1 MTVIDITGYLNDG
14 TRIVLRRN
22 TKNGYITLKP
32 FLPILDQLND
42 HSNINPSLLDTES
55 NSFTID
61 TIKLRKYY
69 SDDRTNKDMSLI
81 DTNKE
86 NLLLTKFGV
95 LVDTDSNGDK
105 WITSEKAIQ
114 ILKNARLY
122 DIFKDKLT
130 SDTNRTKAITNIH
143 NSGNIEDSS
152 NVTTTIPGSITYKRN
167 TDSLSQAA
175 DPQRQLGSPLK
186 KVKLDEGLKLDHS
199 LNETFIPYPLYKHDL
214 DSNFINVPLTIQK
227 TITTASVI
235 DKDERLKLETFLQ
248 KLLFP
253 STGENGN
260 YSTNEQSYTSVE
272 ETLLQ
277 ELDAMFPHVSLNLN
291 IPVDEHGNTPLHWL
305 TSIANLNLVKSLVK
319 LGSNRLLGDNDGESP
334 LVKAVKSANNYDSGT
349 FEELLDYLY
358 PCLILEDNMN
368 RTVLH
373 HIVVTSGVA
382 GCSSVAKYY
391 LDVLMGWIVK
401 KEDRISNINDVD
413 PILKN
418 LTLNWVLVNMLN
430 LQDSNGDTCLNI
442 AARLGNVGIVDALL
456 EYGADPYIAN
466 KSGLRPV
473 DFGVRALKDS
483 NIINHNNNNNTH
495 ASSVHATPIVAIG
508 NYTNEKD
515 LTHPENDSNKTSQDD
530 LNNNMNHAKDNSATN
545 FKLDSMKEPDAIGL
559 INDLKVLLS
568 NVTKDY
574 DDELSEHKEKLSKLH
589 EELNS
594 QRKELALARERLQNA
609 KQLND
614 EYILLKEQLMNLQN
628 GIKKEEANF
637 IEESRRLGISTEE
650 TVGIDWN
657 SEDFDADEPFRINLI
672 HDFLET
678 KLNNEYHGDIKK
690 LLNEESVENVMKQ
703 IRSKYDVNKIKDE
716 LPSSALLKT
725 RINAY
730 KKNDEYLQNVLSAIH
745 ENQSDLE
752 GKFRRV
758 LALCLKV
765 DESKVDSMLDGLLQ
779 AISSED
785 PQDMDTSEMQEF
797 LNKHAIV

>member
-1 MTVIDITGYLNDG
+1 MTFVDITGYLNDG
-14 TRIVLRRN
+14 TCIVLKRN
-22 TKNGYITLKP
+22 TRNGYITLKP

-42 HSNINPSLLDTES
+42 YNNINPNLSKTES
-55 NSFTID
+55 NPFTID
-61 TIKLRKYY
+61 AIKLHKYY
-69 SDDRTNKDMSLI
+69 SNDVTNKDMTLI

-95 LVDTDSNGDK
+95 LVDTDANGDK
-105 WITSEKAIQ
+105 WITGEKAIQ
-114 ILKNARLY
+114 ILKKANLY

-130 SDTNRTKAITNIH
+130 SDTNRTKTITNIH
-143 NSGNIEDSS
+143 KNSSTED
-152 NVTTTIPGSITYKRN
+152 NHNTTTTMTSSTTSKRN
-167 TDSLSQAA
+167 TDSFSQST

-186 KVKLDEGLKLDHS
+186 KVKLDKSLKLDHS
-199 LNETFIPYPLYKHDL
+199 LSEGFSSFPLYKHDL
-214 DSNFINVPLTIQK
+214 HLNFVNVPLTIQK
-227 TITTASVI
+227 TIPTASAI

-253 STGENGN
+253 STGENNN
-260 YSTNEQSYTSVE
+260 YSTNEQSYNLVE
-272 ETLLQ
+272 KALLQ
-277 ELDAMFPHVSLNLN
+277 ELDAMFPHVLLNLN

-373 HIVVTSGVA
+373 HIVITSGVA

-401 KEDRISNINDVD
+401 KEDRISNLHDVD

-483 NIINHNNNNNTH
+483 NITENNNNSNHTN
-495 ASSVHATPIVAIG
+495 SIHATPIAASG
-508 NYTNEKD
+508 NYTEDKGLTPPANDTSKNSKD
-515 LTHPENDSNKTSQDD
+515 DVD
-530 LNNNMNHAKDNSATN
+530 NNVNHVKNNSTTN
-545 FKLDSMKEPDAIGL
+545 FKLDSMKEPDTMSL

-568 NVTKDY
+568 DVTKDY
-574 DDELSEHKEKLSKLH
+574 EDELSEHKKKLSKLH

-594 QRKELALARERLQNA
+594 QRKQLALTRERLQNA

-614 EYILLKEQLMNLQN
+614 EYILLKEQLINLQK
-628 GIKKEEANF
+628 GIKKEETNF
-637 IEESRRLGISTEE
+637 IEESKRLGISTEE
-650 TVGIDWN
+650 TAGIDWD
-657 SEDFDADEPFRINLI
+657 SGDFDVDEPFRINLI

-678 KLNNEYHGDIKK
+678 KLTNEYHGDIEK

-716 LPSSALLKT
+716 LPSSTLLKT

-730 KKNDEYLQNVLSAIH
+730 KKNDEYLQTILNDIH

-779 AISSED
+779 AISSKD
-785 PQDMDTSEMQEF
+785 PQDMDTNEMQEF

>member
-1 MTVIDITGYLNDG
+1 MTLVDITGYLNDG
-14 TRIVLRRN
+14 TCIVLKRN
-22 TKNGYITLKP
+22 TENGYVTLKP

-42 HSNINPSLLDTES
+42 YRNINPSLSDTES

-61 TIKLRKYY
+61 AVKLHKYY
-69 SDDRTNKDMSLI
+69 NDDRTNNNINSL
-81 DTNKE
+81 DSTKE
-86 NLLLTKFGV
+86 NSLLTKFGV
-95 LVDTDSNGDK
+95 LVDTDSKGDK
-105 WITSEKAIQ
+105 WITGEKAIQ
-114 ILKNARLY
+114 ILKKAKLY
-122 DIFKDKLT
+122 DIFKDKLI
-130 SDTNRTKAITNIH
+130 SDTNRTKTTTNIH
-143 NSGNIEDSS
+143 SGNNAKDSS
-152 NVTTTIPGSITYKRN
+152 NTTTSKRH
-167 TDSLSQAA
+167 TDSLSETA

-186 KVKLDEGLKLDHS
+186 KVKLDESLKLDHS
-199 LNETFIPYPLYKHDL
+199 LNEAFVPSLLYKHDL
-214 DSNFINVPLTIQK
+214 DPNFIITPITIQK
-227 TITTASVI
+227 TIPATSVI

-253 STGENGN
+253 STGENNN
-260 YSTNEQSYTSVE
+260 YSINAQSYKSVE

-277 ELDAMFPHVSLNLN
+277 ELDAMFPHTALNLN

-305 TSIANLNLVKSLVK
+305 TSIANLNLVKALVK

-358 PCLILEDNMN
+358 PCLILEDNMR

-373 HIVVTSGVA
+373 HIVITSGVA

-401 KEDRISNINDVD
+401 KEDRISNLNDVD
-413 PILKN
+413 PILQN
-418 LTLNWVLVNMLN
+418 LTLNWVLENILN

-483 NIINHNNNNNTH
+483 NITNNNNNNNNHT
-495 ASSVHATPIVAIG
+495 SSVHATPIATIG
-508 NYTNEKD
+508 TYNDEKG
-515 LTHPENDSNKTSQDD
+515 LTPPDNDKNKTSEDD
-530 LNNNMNHAKDNSATN
+530 KNNNMSHDKDDSVTN
-545 FKLDSMKEPDAIGL
+545 FKLDSMKEPDTIGL

-574 DDELSEHKEKLSKLH
+574 EDELSEHKEKLSKLH
-589 EELNS
+589 EELNT
-594 QRKELALARERLQNA
+594 QRKQLALARERLQNA
-609 KQLND
+609 RQLND
-614 EYILLKEQLMNLQN
+614 EYILLKEQLINLQK
-628 GIKKEEANF
+628 GIKEEEANF
-637 IEESRRLGISTEE
+637 IEESKRLGISKEE
-650 TVGIDWN
+650 TAGIDWD
-657 SEDFDADEPFRINLI
+657 SGDFDADEPFRINLI

-678 KLNNEYHGDIKK
+678 KLNNEYHGDIEK

-703 IRSKYDVNKIKDE
+703 IRSNYDVNKIKEE
-716 LPSSALLKT
+716 LPSATLLKA

-730 KKNDEYLQNVLSAIH
+730 KKNDEYLQNMLNDIH
-745 ENQSDLE
+745 ENQLDLE

-785 PQDMDTSEMQEF
+785 PQDMDTGEMQEF